1 MDFTSITWIG
11 WIAVTTGLYWAV
23 PRRFRIELVVLA
35 TLFFVVLLEPV
46 SVLWLSAMTA
56 VTYLVTRGTRPDGR
70 RAMLAAAPIGLVLI
84 AYKLAS
90 VATGDDLTS
99 DTLVPL
105 GLSYY
110 SLRCIHYSIERYKGT
125 IRDLGPREVIGY
137 LFFLPTI
144 FIGPIHRF
152 PEWRRDR
159 NADWDPA
166 TFASGL
172 ERILHGFVKVTF
184 LGDFLVSGRFS
195 EWADKVTEPG
205 TGPQLYL
212 EMVEIGLN
220 LYFQFS
226 GYSDIAIGFS
236 LLIGFRVMENFRW
249 PFLQRNINEFWNS
262 WHISLTSWSRDY
274 VYSATI
280 ARFRSRAA
288 GVLASLIAI
297 ALWHEFSLR
306 YLLWGAYHG
315 LGIIAWGRFRAGV
328 ARLPRV
334 EHRLVSSVGHIASVL
349 VTVHFVFL
357 SFLLVR
363 QDSLTEMGTVLD
375 SLVTRW

>member
-1 MDFTSITWIG
+1 MDFTSITWLG

-23 PRRFRIELVVLA
+23 PRRFRIEVVVLA
-35 TLFFVVLLEPV
+35 TLFFLVLLEPV

-56 VTYLVTRGTRPDGR
+56 VTYLGTRGSRPDGR
-70 RAMLAAAPIGLVLI
+70 RAVLAAAPIALVLI
-84 AYKLAS
+84 AYKLTS
-90 VATGDDLTS
+90 VAAGDDLTA

-110 SLRCIHYSIERYKGT
+110 TLRCIHYAIERYKGT
-125 IRDLGPREVIGY
+125 IRDLGPREVVGY

-152 PEWRRDR
+152 PAWRRDR
-159 NADWDPA
+159 DNNWDAA

-172 ERILHGFVKVTF
+172 ERILHGFVKITF
-184 LGDFLVSGRFS
+184 LGDFLVSGRFA
-195 EWADKVTEPG
+195 EWADAATEPG
-205 TGPQLYL
+205 TAPRLYL
-212 EMVEIGLN
+212 EMVEIGFN

-226 GYSDIAIGFS
+226 GYSDLAIGFS
-236 LLIGFRVMENFRW
+236 LLLGFRVMENFRW
-249 PFLQRNINEFWNS
+249 PLLQRNINEFWNS

-280 ARFRSRAA
+280 ARFRSRSA

-315 LGIIAWGRFRAGV
+315 LGIIVWGR
-328 ARLPRV
+328 ARTAFAHLPRID
-334 EHRLVSSVGHIASVL
+334 HRLATGFVHVASV
-349 VTVHFVFL
+349 VFTMHFVFL
-357 SFLLVR
+357 GFLLVR
-363 QDSLTEMGTVLD
+363 QESLSDMGEVLD
-375 SLVTRW
+375 TLVTGW